1 MSTKHTHEVLATELP
16 RMIRDDLARF
26 AEKGRR
32 VGDAEIDKLCHSMGR
47 GMVRLG
53 SALALP
59 ITVAIGA
66 TGLPQRIALALLWR
80 REFRKARAELETYSE
95 RELES
100 DLRINRSDIPEIA
113 AEAAD
118 QSVAAIVRSRPE
130 FRKVRGWRGR
140 RELVPG

>member
-1 MSTKHTHEVLATELP
+1 MSTKHKHEVLATELP
-16 RMIRDDLARF
+16 RKIRDDLARF

-32 VGDAEIDKLCHSMGR
+32 LRDAEIDKLCHSMGR

-66 TGLPQRIALALLWR
+66 TGLPQRIALARLWR
-80 REFRKARAELETYSE
+80 REFRKARAELESYSE

-100 DLRINRSDIPEIA
+100 DLRINRSNIPEIA
-113 AEAAD
+113 AEAAE
-118 QSVAAIVRSRPE
+118 QSVGAFLRSHPE
-130 FRKVRGWRGR
+130 YRKARGWRGR
-140 RELVPG
+140 P